1 VKAGIH
7 GEVLLTPA
15 FAAIIRMRRAEI
27 FDLAERERRRNSPK
41 LAKNAD

>member
-1 VKAGIH
+1 
-7 GEVLLTPA
+7 VLLTPA

-27 FDLAERERRRNSPK
+27 IDAEIIDLAERERRRDSPK

>member
-27 FDLAERERRRNSPK
+27 IDLAERERRRDSPK